1 MSSVKTERQISVF
14 ISYAHED
21 TEFAKDLQELLQEE
35 GIKVWIDDHIRPI
48 AEWETEIEKAIVSH
62 DYIIFIASKSSIASE
77 NCKKELIFA
86 KNNNKKIL
94 PINIDSKLEW
104 LPSEIEEI
112 QWINFSSATFLNSEG
127 LIRIDHHNSEFD
139 QYYSVLVSALE
150 TDLDW
155 VSTHSRLLEKAWE
168 WKAANK
174 NKSYLLIGD
183 ELQYFKDSITGHKGN
198 EPGLTEDQIDLIKD
212 SEAHEIDQLARRKR
226 LKRFIAS
233 LAVMLILIGAIAT
246 FFGINDRRKAIEN
259 LSISLADKSELM
271 VDNPSLSLLLAINAN
286 QIKPS
291 SKTRASLFS
300 AVLRNQYQSFTMK
313 LPGSTMM
320 DLSDDLLVVGYC
332 IEETTDT
339 FQNCPKSEIRFID
352 LNSYHDLVPPI
363 YVSGFLYELKIKPDK
378 TQVGLLWGTLDAETV
393 TIQVYEIGKDSTN
406 LKLTKELNEYTFEF
420 GINDNQ
426 FITGSSG
433 AGDGLIKFWD
443 INTGIYYTDPIDTG
457 GVPVNEMIV
466 DKNDGSLFWIDLFG
480 LNRWDSETKTNE
492 KISKSGA
499 FNPYSIMMLQN
510 DSESFGLTPSANMLS
525 MVISSDSQFVATKG
539 RSEIIIWDVAKKSSV
554 VYLQLDLEE
563 FNPFEPCMNFIPN
576 SPILAYCHNDSIV
589 FFDTETMQA
598 VHSVDQPG
606 ITDFQ
611 ISDDGRFIVLCYS
624 GRDIKVVDIDKG
636 NALVTGEKNIFPDE
650 FLQDL
655 TIGHEEIVAMDGGTL
670 IFLDHNLEEEKRFK
684 MDCDESY
691 ALSPDGKLI
700 AFGCK
705 NGEILLKD
713 INSSH
718 DISIL
723 EIGDGGPVRK
733 IFFTPDNNYLVCSSD
748 FGKIVKFDVKS
759 NSVVWETVLDSDY
772 QGWTSMTSTM
782 SPDGKYIFLPGI
794 ADLYDNLLVRIDDE
808 EPIFSTPSDLIMY
821 AEGMSPITVGAFSP
835 NSRYAAFAITDQR
848 ILIYNIAEDSID
860 QFIPIDGMIAGFSFL
875 DDNTIVF
882 SSTSGEKTISPFTGA
897 EMWEDNSIEI
907 WDIKN
912 RLRIGFIP
920 NAHQST
926 IHRIIRID
934 DEQFV
939 SASHDGLIRT
949 WNISDDLLTRTACA
963 LAGRD
968 LTEDEWNKFVEG
980 VLPYT
985 SSCENPSYSIQ
996 SNGIIDID
1004 YSPAQVLTRFG
1015 IPNELEAETFEYDPN
1030 VIHENEFI
1038 PSIIIENT
1046 TDNVSVEEPQIIQC
1060 RDKMKTWEYQNY
1072 YVIAWPISITQPRSL
1087 NFLANYEP
1095 ELNSP
1100 KAYMIDTDGTE
1111 KNIKLY
1117 GPLTPGKYEVIIPA
1131 AHNFSSVV
1139 GSENASILKFVVDS
1153 IPTLSDEDFG
1163 EDRIDEIQIE
1173 EVELQAHL
1181 NVYAGNIN
1189 YPMHSMKVTIK
1200 NGCCNHITKI
1210 RMVAIIYDEND
1221 NVIDFLLLSD
1231 GFPLFPLQI
1240 KENET
1245 IIETLISLSETGRC
1259 VGYSDPDSP
1268 LKIRLW
1274 TSFELD
1280 VDGETRYHQIYS
1292 ELDWD

>member
-1 MSSVKTERQISVF
+1 MSSEKTERQISVF
-14 ISYAHED
+14 ISYARED

-35 GIKVWIDDHIRPI
+35 GIKVWIDDRIRPI
-48 AEWETEIEKAIVSH
+48 AEWESEIKKAIVSH
-62 DYIIFIASKSSIASE
+62 DYIIFIASNSSFASE
-77 NCKKELIFA
+77 NCKNELIFA

-94 PINIDSKLEW
+94 PINIDSNLEW

-112 QWINFSSATFLNSEG
+112 QWINFSSATFLNTKG

-183 ELQYFKDSITGHKGN
+183 ELQYFKDSINKHKEI
-198 EPGLTEDQIDLIKD
+198 EPGLTEDQIDLIKE
-212 SEAHEIDQLARRKR
+212 SEAHEIYQLARRKR

-233 LAVMLILIGAIAT
+233 LAVMLILIGAVAA

-291 SKTRASLFS
+291 SKTRTSLFN
-300 AVLRNQYQSFTMK
+300 AVLRNQYQSFTLT
-313 LPGSTMM
+313 LPGSTIM

-332 IEETTDT
+332 IEEPTD
-339 FQNCPKSEIRFID
+339 QVLKCPKSEIRVIS
-352 LNSYHDLVPPI
+352 LNSYQDLVPSLL
-363 YVSGFLYELKIKPDK
+363 VSGFIYDLKIKPDK
-378 TQVGLLWGTLDAETV
+378 TQVGILWGDWDSDTV
-393 TIQVYEIGKDSTN
+393 TIQVYEIGEDRAN
-406 LKLTKELNEYTFEF
+406 LKLTKVLQEYTFEF

-426 FITGSSG
+426 FITGSAG
-433 AGDGLIKFWD
+433 GGDGLIKFWEID
-443 INTGIYYTDPIDTG
+443 TGNYYTDPIDTG
-457 GVPVNEMIV
+457 GVPVNEMII
-466 DKNDGSLFWIDLFG
+466 DKTDGSLFWIDLLG
-480 LNRWDSETKTNE
+480 LNRWDSETKKNE

-499 FNPYSIMMLQN
+499 FNPYSVMMLQN
-510 DSESFGLTPSANMLS
+510 DSESFGLTPTANMLS

-539 RSEIIIWDVAKKSSV
+539 QNEIIIWNVAKKSSV
-554 VYLQLDLEE
+554 AYLKLNLEE

-589 FFDTETMQA
+589 FYDTQKLQT
-598 VHSVDQPG
+598 VHSVDQSG

-611 ISDDGRFIVLCYS
+611 ISDDGRFVVLCYS
-624 GRDIKVVDIDKG
+624 GRDIKIIDIDKG
-636 NALVTGEKNIFPDE
+636 NALVTGEESIFPEE

-655 TIGHEEIVAMDGGTL
+655 TFGHETIVARDGDTL
-670 IFLDHNLEEEKRFK
+670 IFFDLNLEEKERSK
-684 MDCDESY
+684 MDCGESY
-691 ALSPDGKLI
+691 ALSPDGKMI

-705 NGEILLKD
+705 NGEILLED
-713 INSSH
+713 IDSS
-718 DISIL
+718 DEISIL

-748 FGKIVKFDVKS
+748 FGKIVKFDINS

-772 QGWTSMTSTM
+772 QGWISMNSTM
-782 SPDGKYIFLPGI
+782 SPDGKYIFLPGM
-794 ADLYDNLLVRIDDE
+794 ADYYDNLLVRIDDK
-808 EPIFSTPSDLIMY
+808 EPIFSSPSDLMMY
-821 AEGMSPITVGAFSP
+821 AEGVSSINVGAFSP
-835 NSRYAAFAITDQR
+835 NSRYAAFVINGERA
-848 ILIYNIAEDSID
+848 LIYNIAEDSID

-882 SSTSGEKTISPFTGA
+882 SSTSGEKTISPYTGA
-897 EMWEDNSIEI
+897 NMWEDNSIEI
-907 WDIKN
+907 WDVKN

-920 NAHQST
+920 NAHQGT

-934 DEQFV
+934 DDQFV
-939 SASHDGLIRT
+939 SASHDGVIKR
-949 WNISDDLLTRTACA
+949 WNISDDLLTRTACV
-963 LAGRD
+963 LAGRE
-968 LTEDEWNKFVEG
+968 LTEDEWNKYVEG
-980 VLPYT
+980 LLPYT
-985 SSCENPSYSIQ
+985 TSCENPSYSIQ
-996 SNGIIDID
+996 STGIIDVD
-1004 YSPAQVLTRFG
+1004 YSPAKVLTKFG

-1030 VIHENEFI
+1030 VFHENEFI
-1038 PSIIIENT
+1038 PSTIIENT

-1060 RDKMKTWEYQNY
+1060 RDKMKTWEYQNE
-1072 YVIAWPISITQPRSL
+1072 YVIAWPISITQPGSL

-1100 KAYMIDTDGTE
+1100 KAYMIDSDGTE

-1117 GPLTPGKYEVIIPA
+1117 GPLIPGKDEVIIPA
-1131 AHNFSSVV
+1131 AQYYSSVV

-1153 IPTLSDEDFG
+1153 IPTLTHEGLSEDAF
-1163 EDRIDEIQIE
+1163 DKIQIE

-1181 NVYAGNIN
+1181 NVYASNIN

-1200 NGCCNHITKI
+1200 NGCCDYITKI
-1210 RMVAIIYDEND
+1210 RMVALIYDENV
-1221 NVIDFLLLSD
+1221 NVIDFLLLAD
-1231 GFPLFPLQI
+1231 GFPNLPLQI

-1245 IIETLISLSETGRC
+1245 IIETLLSLSETGRC

-1274 TSFELD
+1274 SSFELD
-1280 VDGETRYHQIYS
+1280 VDGETQYHQIYS
-1292 ELDWD
+1292 ELVWD